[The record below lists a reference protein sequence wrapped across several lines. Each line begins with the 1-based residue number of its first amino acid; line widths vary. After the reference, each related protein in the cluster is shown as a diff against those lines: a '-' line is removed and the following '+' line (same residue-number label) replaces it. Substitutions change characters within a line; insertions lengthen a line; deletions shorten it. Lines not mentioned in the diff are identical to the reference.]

1 MHSASSVPQGSVLG
15 PLLFLLY
22 INNVTSLPFSPGT
35 KVILY
40 TDDILLYKPISGT
53 SDDFELLQTD
63 LHSLSFW
70 SKDTN
75 LTFNRKKSKFML
87 VSRKRINVT
96 TPPPLVLCN
105 HIISR
110 VYQFTYLG
118 VLITFDLLLTWG
130 EHTHAVCTKA
140 RKMLGLLYRTFYTDS
155 SSGSLLRL
163 YTTVIRPSLEYACQV
178 WDPYRIKDIEKLE
191 RFQKFALKICLKKW
205 DLD

>member
-1 MHSASSVPQGSVLG
+1 MYSASSVLQGLVLG

-40 TDDILLYKPISGT
+40 ADNILLYKPISGT

-75 LTFNRKKSKFML
+75 LPFNPKKSKFML

-118 VLITFDLLLTWG
+118 VLITFDLTWG

-155 SSGSLLRL
+155 SSSSLLRL
-163 YTTVIRPSLEYACQV
+163 YSTVICPSLEYACQV